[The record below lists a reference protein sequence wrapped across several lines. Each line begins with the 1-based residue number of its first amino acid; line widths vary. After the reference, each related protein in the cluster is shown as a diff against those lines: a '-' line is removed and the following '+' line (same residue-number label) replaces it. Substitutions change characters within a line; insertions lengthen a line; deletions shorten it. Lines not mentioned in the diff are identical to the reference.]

1 MGEGKVSLKREDESL
16 FLNEISPFSES
27 KPITNF
33 GRTNRPRPRPTTPPA
48 RKVYH
53 TPATAKPQP
62 VLSNNNHYTNLSGVV
77 VHSPAHASSAPAG
90 ASALPASAKYL

>member
-48 RKVYH
+48 RNVHH
-53 TPATAKPQP
+53 TPATAKAAAGPQQQQP
-62 VLSNNNHYTNLSGVV
+62 LHQLKWRRCAFTRTCIF
-77 VHSPAHASSAPAG
+77 G
-90 ASALPASAKYL
+90 ARCGLGCVW